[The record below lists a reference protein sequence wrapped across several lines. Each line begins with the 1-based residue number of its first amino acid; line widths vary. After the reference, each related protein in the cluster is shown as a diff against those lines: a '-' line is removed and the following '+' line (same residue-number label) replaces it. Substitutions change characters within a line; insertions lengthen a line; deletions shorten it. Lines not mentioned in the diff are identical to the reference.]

1 MTVETGL
8 ISGVVLAVICY
19 RKNTIKF
26 NLTEVKEYVSMRTV
40 EPVKV
45 IFERGVQ

>member
-1 MTVETGL
+1 MIL
-8 ISGVVLAVICY
+8 MILAGAIYC
-19 RKNTIKF
+19 RKLTIKF